1 MNFKHLRYFLIVA
14 QEGSINRA
22 SDKLHLT
29 PQTISGQLKLLE
41 QELGTPLFKKRGRNL
56 KLTKAGQHALNYAE
70 EIFMLGD
77 ELKQSLQDPS
87 QRKIQRFKIGI
98 ADVLPKLITYHLLQP
113 ALKITDSTRLVCEE
127 GPLPSLLADLA
138 TQKLDLVLADRPL
151 DASFHIRGYNHLL
164 GECGLSFFATRGDA
178 ERYRDN
184 FPHSLEGAPMLMP
197 SPDTERGIGLARWFE
212 RQKIRPD
219 IQVECADTA
228 LIEAFGLSGAG
239 IFCAPTVI
247 EQQMTRQYGVEVIGR
262 MDDLRERFYA
272 ISLER
277 RVSHPGVLAVCNAAR
292 MALFEEDEPIIP
304 QPVALNYLP
313 PDPADID

>member
-1 MNFKHLRYFLIVA
+1 MNFKHLRYFMAVA

-22 SDKLHLT
+22 CKKLHLT
-29 PQTISGQLKLLE
+29 PQTISGQIKLLE

-56 KLTKAGQHALNYAE
+56 KLTKAGQYALNYAE
-70 EIFMLGD
+70 EIFLLGD
-77 ELKQSLQDPS
+77 ELKQSIQDPTS
-87 QRKIQRFKIGI
+87 LKQQRFNIGI
-98 ADVLPKLITYHLLQP
+98 ADVLPKLITYRLLEP
-113 ALKITDSTRLVCEE
+113 ALKLADASRLICEE

-164 GECGLSFFATRGDA
+164 GECGLSFFATTQDA
-178 ERYRDN
+178 PTYRTD

-197 SPDTERGIGLARWFE
+197 SAETERGTGLMRWFD
-212 RQKIRPD
+212 RHKITPD

-247 EQQMTRQYGVEVIGR
+247 EQQMTQQYGVEVIGR
-262 MDDLRERFYA
+262 MDDIRERFYA

-277 RVSHPGVLAVCNAAR
+277 RVSHPGVLAVCNTAR
-292 MALFEEDEPIIP
+292 RALFDEDNEEGNEED
-304 QPVALNYLP
+304 
-313 PDPADID
+313 

>member
-1 MNFKHLRYFLIVA
+1 MNFKHLRYFLVVA

-22 SDKLHLT
+22 SEKLHLT

-41 QELGTPLFKKRGRNL
+41 HELGTALFKKRGRNL
-56 KLTKAGQHALNYAE
+56 ILTKAGQHALNYAE
-70 EIFMLGD
+70 DIFQLGD
-77 ELKQSLQDPS
+77 ELQQSIHNPVPHKQ
-87 QRKIQRFKIGI
+87 QRFNIGI
-98 ADVLPKLITYHLLQP
+98 ADVLPKLITYHLLEP
-113 ALKITDSTRLVCEE
+113 ALKLNDASRLICEE

-164 GECGLSFFATRGDA
+164 GECGLSFFATTA
-178 ERYRDN
+178 VAATYRAN
-184 FPHSLEGAPMLMP
+184 FPASLEGAPMLMP
-197 SPDTERGIGLARWFE
+197 SAETERGMGLKRWFE
-212 RQKIRPD
+212 RYKIRPD
-219 IQVECADTA
+219 IRVECADTA

-262 MDDLRERFYA
+262 MDDIRERFYA

-292 MALFEEDEPIIP
+292 MAFFDEIEPSDKTLISGSTASDH
-304 QPVALNYLP
+304 QQ
-313 PDPADID
+313 

>member
-1 MNFKHLRYFLIVA
+1 MNFKHLRYFLVVA

-22 SDKLHLT
+22 SEKLHLT

-70 EIFMLGD
+70 EIFLLGD
-77 ELKQSLQDPS
+77 ELKHSIQDPNHLK
-87 QRKIQRFKIGI
+87 QQRFSIGI
-98 ADVLPKLITYHLLQP
+98 ADVLPKLITYHLLEP
-113 ALKITDSTRLVCEE
+113 ALELQDASRLICEE

-151 DASFHIRGYNHLL
+151 DASFHVRGYNHLL
-164 GECGLSFFATRGDA
+164 GECGLSFFATIEDA
-178 ERYRDN
+178 AHYRDN
-184 FPHSLEGAPMLMP
+184 FPHSLNDAPMLMP
-197 SPDTERGIGLARWFE
+197 SADTERGIGLMRWFE
-212 RQKIRPD
+212 RHKIRPD
-219 IQVECADTA
+219 IKVECADTA

-239 IFCAPTVI
+239 IFCAPSVI
-247 EQQMTRQYGVEVIGR
+247 EQQLTQQYGVEVIGR
-262 MDDLRERFYA
+262 MDDIRERFYA

-292 MALFEEDEPIIP
+292 MALFEDKIKSPNP
-304 QPVALNYLP
+304 
-313 PDPADID
+313 

>member
-1 MNFKHLRYFLIVA
+1 MNFKHLRYFLAVA

-22 SDKLHLT
+22 SEKLHLT
-29 PQTISGQLKLLE
+29 PQTISGQIKLLE
-41 QELGTPLFKKRGRNL
+41 QELGTALFKKRGRNL

-70 EIFMLGD
+70 DIFLLGD
-77 ELKQSLQDPS
+77 ELKQSINNATTLKQ
-87 QRKIQRFKIGI
+87 QRFTIGI
-98 ADVLPKLITYHLLQP
+98 ADVLPKLITYHLLEP
-113 ALKITDSTRLVCEE
+113 ALKQTDSSRLICEE

-164 GECGLSFFATRGDA
+164 GECGLSFFATPDVA
-178 ERYRDN
+178 ATYRAN
-184 FPHSLEGAPMLMP
+184 FPASLEGAPMLMP
-197 SPDTERGIGLARWFE
+197 SAETERGSGLKRWFE
-212 RQKIRPD
+212 RHKIRPN

-247 EQQMTRQYGVEVIGR
+247 AQQMTRQYGVEVIGR
-262 MDDLRERFYA
+262 MDDIRERFYA

-277 RVSHPGVLAVCNAAR
+277 RVSHPGVLAVCNSAR
-292 MALFEEDEPIIP
+292 TALFEELDNTE
-304 QPVALNYLP
+304 NG
-313 PDPADID
+313 